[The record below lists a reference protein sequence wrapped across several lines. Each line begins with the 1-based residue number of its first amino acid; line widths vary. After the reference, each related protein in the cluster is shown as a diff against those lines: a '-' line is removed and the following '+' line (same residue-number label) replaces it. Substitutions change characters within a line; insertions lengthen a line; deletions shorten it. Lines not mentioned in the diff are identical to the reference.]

1 MKQVIE
7 RREELLEK
15 IIDALLSTGVSD
27 LSLRPLAKS
36 VGSSARL
43 LIYHFGS
50 KEQLL
55 AVALEGVRQRIEAS
69 VRELSAKEHPNSL
82 PDFLRMFWRWAA
94 KDSNQRYFRL
104 LFEINGLA
112 MHNRHKFP
120 DDFWGGSDL
129 IAWVQLFESEFDQL
143 SKKSDGPPGGSTF
156 VLATLNG
163 LLRDLIATA
172 DIRRT
177 TDAMNVLIDS
187 LSTRAPQPKN
197 KRKRRT

>member
-1 MKQVIE
+1 MKQVME

-55 AVALEGVRQRIEAS
+55 AVALEGVRQRIQAS

-82 PDFLRMFWRWAA
+82 PEFLRMFWRCAA
-94 KDSNQRYFRL
+94 KDSNPRYFRL
-104 LFEINGLA
+104 LFELNGLA
-112 MHNRHKFP
+112 KHNPHIFP
-120 DDFWGGSDL
+120 
-129 IAWVQLFESEFDQL
+129 
-143 SKKSDGPPGGSTF
+143 
-156 VLATLNG
+156 
-163 LLRDLIATA
+163 
-172 DIRRT
+172 
-177 TDAMNVLIDS
+177 DS
-187 LSTRAPQPKN
+187 LSGAS
-197 KRKRRT
+197 